1 MALDRRAVSLL
12 HLAALQQFEKKPLH
26 EMSSIYYGSRT
37 LTQSSGAREYRVC
50 NMLLLRFKR
59 EKMLECSN
67 CVIPM
72 LLGTSRA
79 LSRGVPSLET
89 ERVME

>member
-1 MALDRRAVSLL
+1 
-12 HLAALQQFEKKPLH
+12 
-26 EMSSIYYGSRT
+26 
-37 LTQSSGAREYRVC
+37 
-50 NMLLLRFKR
+50 
-59 EKMLECSN
+59 MLECSN

-89 ERVME
+89 ERVMEWQVLVNTS